1 MKKTAS
7 IFLAA
12 MLACGVV
19 LSLCGCDDKDKKYD
33 VTMKIRCKTKNEYGS
48 VITEEEEWIFT
59 PDVSELHTER
69 EYDGL
74 EHTYYLDTFNLPDHP
89 RWSDTWFTPQGEGAN
104 VFGGTRD
111 YLYYDIEG
119 NQSVVKSVHER
130 GEYIFHPYAA
140 STSDLWNFRSVY
152 LYITIV

>member
-19 LSLCGCDDKDKKYD
+19 LSLCGCNDKDKKYD

-59 PDVSELHTER
+59 PDVSELRTER

-89 RWSDTWFTPQGEGAN
+89 RWSDTWFTPQGEGPN
-104 VFGGTRD
+104 VFSKGLLYGDGEKWLYEVDNVCERSAVKVSGGGALLVTKRAKN
-111 YLYYDIEG
+111 G
-119 NQSVVKSVHER
+119 M
-130 GEYIFHPYAA
+130 
-140 STSDLWNFRSVY
+140 
-152 LYITIV
+152 TIAIAKRR